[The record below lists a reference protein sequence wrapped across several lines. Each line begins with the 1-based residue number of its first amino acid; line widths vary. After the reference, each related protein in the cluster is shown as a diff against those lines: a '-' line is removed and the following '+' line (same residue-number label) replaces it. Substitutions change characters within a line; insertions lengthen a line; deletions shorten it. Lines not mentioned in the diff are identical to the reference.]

1 MATLDELTESSMIRI
16 LQEPKN
22 ALIKQ
27 YKKLFEMENV
37 NLRITDSAISA
48 IAREAIARKS
58 GARGLRAI
66 LESCLIDI
74 MFELP
79 SMENV
84 TECVIGEEVV
94 LNHEKPILIYEQTRK
109 QA

>member
-1 MATLDELTESSMIRI
+1 
-16 LQEPKN
+16 
-22 ALIKQ
+22 
-27 YKKLFEMENV
+27 
-37 NLRITDSAISA
+37 
-48 IAREAIARKS
+48 
-58 GARGLRAI
+58 
-66 LESCLIDI
+66 

-79 SMENV
+79 SMENG